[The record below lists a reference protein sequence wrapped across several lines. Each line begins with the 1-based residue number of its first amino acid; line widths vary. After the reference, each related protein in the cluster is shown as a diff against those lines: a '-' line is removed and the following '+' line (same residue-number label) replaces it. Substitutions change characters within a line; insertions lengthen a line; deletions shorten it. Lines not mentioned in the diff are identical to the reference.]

1 MSLGKKVYMN
11 EEKLWRAF
19 KFFDMDNSDYIT
31 ETNLVDALKKVGK
44 KISEG
49 EVRNMMQMSDTN
61 TDNKISFEEFKQMMS
76 GDWPYFTSI
85 NS

>member
-1 MSLGKKVYMN
+1 
-11 EEKLWRAF
+11 
-19 KFFDMDNSDYIT
+19 MDNSDYIT

-76 GDWPYFTSI
+76 GD
-85 NS
+85 